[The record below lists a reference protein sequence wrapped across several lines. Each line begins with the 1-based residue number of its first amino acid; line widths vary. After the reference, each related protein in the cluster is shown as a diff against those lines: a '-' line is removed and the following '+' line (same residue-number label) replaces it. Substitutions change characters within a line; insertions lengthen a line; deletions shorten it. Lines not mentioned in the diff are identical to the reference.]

1 VTAAQNRR
9 PLRLRGGGTKDFYGA
24 TTSGEILDTRA
35 CAGIVAYEP
44 TELGRDRT
52 LRHPACRTRIH
63 ARRQRTD
70 ARLRAAAL
78 SAPRATLGGC
88 VAAGLSGPRRA
99 SAGALRDFVLG
110 ARVVDGQG
118 RLLSFGGR
126 VMKNVAGYDV
136 ARLLAGSLG
145 TLGVIVEVSLKVLP
159 KPVEECTLRLEM
171 PEGRA
176 IEAMNRWAGQP
187 LPISA
192 TVWQSGVLAV
202 RLSGAAS
209 ALREAASRLGGE
221 RRERA
226 VMQAFWEGIREQTDP
241 FFAGADPLW
250 RVSVPTMTPPLA
262 LAGRTAD
269 RVERRAALAEDE
281 RQRLRGPRG
290 HAQGG
295 RPRDDLSRVGSLGG
309 SFFGAFARGCALAPR
324 AESRVRS
331 GGNPQPGPARC
342 GALGLGCRSARL
354 AQRARRF
361 GDECGGALFLHALAR
376 RVLAHRDPCPR
387 DAGDDQRESR

>member
-1 VTAAQNRR
+1 MAMESFAARIRDAAQNRR
-9 PLRLRGGGTKDFYGA
+9 PLRVRGGGTKDFYGE

-35 CAGIVAYEP
+35 CAGIIAYEP
-44 TELGRDRT
+44 SELVVTARCG
-52 LRHPACRTRIH
+52 TRLAELESALGANGQMLAFEPPH
-63 ARRQRTD
+63 FGD
-70 ARLRAAAL
+70 A
-78 SAPRATLGGC
+78 ATLGGC

-110 ARVVDGQG
+110 ARIVDGQG
-118 RLLSFGGR
+118 RFLSFGGQ

-192 TVWQSGVLAV
+192 TAWQSGTLAV

-221 RRERA
+221 RREGA
-226 VMQAFWEGIREQTDP
+226 AMQAFWEGIREQADP

-250 RVSVPTMTPPLA
+250 RVSVPTLTPPLA
-262 LAGRTAD
+262 LPGAQLIEWHGGLRWLRTNASAFEVREAAHKAG
-269 RVERRAALAEDE
+269 
-281 RQRLRGPRG
+281 G
-290 HAQGG
+290 HATIF
-295 RPRDDLSRVGSLGG
+295 RGSD
-309 SFFGAFARGCALAPR
+309 
-324 AESRVRS
+324 
-331 GGNPQPGPARC
+331 
-342 GALGLGCRSARL
+342 RSARVFSPL
-354 AQRARRF
+354 SPP
-361 GDECGGALFLHALAR
+361 LAR
-376 RVLAHRDPCPR
+376 L
-387 DAGDDQRESR
+387 QRELKAVFDPAGILNPGRLYAES